1 MDEIEDYSE
10 SIHEQSDEHAHH
22 IMHESGGK
30 EKWVIWVA
38 LSTAVIAVLAAIT
51 GLLAGTS
58 ADESMLAQIKASDQ
72 WSLYQAKGIKADL
85 LSSSNHMIV
94 IMGKFPDTA
103 DVAKVKRERAEQIE
117 IMAGAKELEKE
128 SKKHVAK
135 HEVFSRGVTIFQIA
149 IAIGAISILTKRRI
163 LWIVS
168 LGFAVA
174 GIFFFIQG
182 TLF

>member
-1 MDEIEDYSE
+1 
-10 SIHEQSDEHAHH
+10 
-22 IMHESGGK
+22 
-30 EKWVIWVA
+30 
-38 LSTAVIAVLAAIT
+38 
-51 GLLAGTS
+51 
-58 ADESMLAQIKASDQ
+58 
-72 WSLYQAKGIKADL
+72 
-85 LSSSNHMIV
+85 
-94 IMGKFPDTA
+94 MGKTPDTA
-103 DVAKVKRERAEQIE
+103 DVAKVKRERAEQVV
-117 IMAGAKELEKE
+117 IMVEANELQKE

-168 LGFAVA
+168 LGFAVI

>member
-38 LSTAVIAVLAAIT
+38 LSTAVIAVFAAIT

-72 WSLYQAKGIKADL
+72 WALYQAKGIKADL
-85 LSSSNHMIV
+85 LTSTNHMIV
-94 IMGKFPDTA
+94 IMGKTPDTA
-103 DVAKVKRERAEQIE
+103 DVAKVKRERAEQVV
-117 IMAGAKELEKE
+117 IMVEANELQKE

-168 LGFAVA
+168 LGFAVI